1 MLILYGL
8 AAAGVVAGWRAGGLA
23 RVAAAV
29 DRGFILVNP
38 QLEPLLPVA
47 VFLQAAVGRP
57 PAATWARLLA
67 GGRPGR
73 PGRLGRVRTSP

>member
-29 DRGFILVNP
+29 TAVILVNP
-38 QLEPLLPVA
+38 QFEPLLPLA
-47 VFLQAAVGRP
+47 VLLQAAVGRP
-57 PAATWARLLA
+57 TAETWARLTAVGTLA
-67 GGRPGR
+67 VA
-73 PGRLGRVRTSP
+73 GRLGRARISS